1 MWCDMA
7 ALDSLAWLAVW
18 QIWLAYIL
26 KNVRNFTQV
35 VVNLCLRTIMITNYL
50 VLGAPKLAGI
60 PQMILHAI
68 PDVTLEPEGTP

>member
-26 KNVRNFTQV
+26 KNVRNFTQL

-50 VLGAPKLAGI
+50 VLGVPKWAGI

-68 PDVTLEPEGTP
+68 PDVTLEPEDTP